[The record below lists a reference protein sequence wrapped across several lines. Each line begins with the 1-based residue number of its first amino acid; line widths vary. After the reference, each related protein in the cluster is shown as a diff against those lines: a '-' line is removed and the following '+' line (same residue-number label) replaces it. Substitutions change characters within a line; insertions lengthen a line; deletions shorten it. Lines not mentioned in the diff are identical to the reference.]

1 MLIDKASDNVAITC
15 QICHA
20 LTLTKEL
27 GVTIGNSNTNKTYE
41 MINTTNENHIIDKHA
56 RFLNR
61 WAKVFKKGPNKICG
75 RQPLK
80 NLK

>member
-15 QICHA
+15 QISHV
-20 LTLTKEL
+20 LTLMGL

>member
-15 QICHA
+15 QIFHA
-20 LTLTKEL
+20 LTLMEL

-61 WAKVFKKGPNKICG
+61 
-75 RQPLK
+75 
-80 NLK
+80 